1 MIKTIGLA
9 PHTSLWTSSRGA
21 KVVKKVD
28 VTFLEDMSTLIIKAV
43 QTTHRTDPLG
53 QTD

>member
-21 KVVKKVD
+21 KVVKKLPKKKKKVVKKVY
-28 VTFLEDMSTLIIKAV
+28 VTFLEDNEYI
-43 QTTHRTDPLG
+43 DY
-53 QTD
+53 